1 MCIYVFF
8 LKFFSIIDYYKED
21 WIFFFTLLRFFFFI
35 WTILKIFVEF
45 VPVLLLFHVLVF
57 WPGGMC
63 DLLDQGLKPAP
74 LNWNAKSLPLDQ
86 GSPRTRFLTA
96 FSLPGNGTRAQSSLY
111 VALMSRT
118 PETVRS
124 P

>member
-21 WIFFFTLLRFFFFI
+21 WIFFFTLLRFFFV
-35 WTILKIFVEF
+35 WTIYKIFVEF

-74 LNWNAKSLPLDQ
+74 LHWNAKSLPLDQ

>member
-74 LNWNAKSLPLDQ
+74 LHWNAKSLPLDQ